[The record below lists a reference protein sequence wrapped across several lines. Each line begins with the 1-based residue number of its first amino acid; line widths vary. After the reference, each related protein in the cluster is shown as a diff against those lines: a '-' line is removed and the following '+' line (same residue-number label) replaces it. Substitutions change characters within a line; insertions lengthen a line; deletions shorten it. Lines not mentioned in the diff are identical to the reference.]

1 MDTLDDPRSP
11 PAKIAVMSNELVEQ
25 YAAGADRLSQAISG
39 LSRDDLLAHPVPGTW
54 SIQQI
59 VLHLMDSDL
68 ISSDRMKRVIAEE
81 NPTLIG
87 FDETAFARGLFYE
100 ALDAGQAADVFAKN
114 RRLTAEILRRL
125 PDEAFERFGMHNERG
140 RVTLADLVQTMV
152 DHLEHHLKF
161 LREKRRLL
169 GKPIV

>member
-1 MDTLDDPRSP
+1 MI
-11 PAKIAVMSNELVEQ
+11 KEIVEQ
-25 YAAGADRLSQAISG
+25 YAAGAETINQAIAG
-39 LSRDDLLAHPVPGTW
+39 LSREDLNALPVPGTW

-100 ALDAGQAADVFAKN
+100 ALDAGLAAELFAKN
-114 RRLTAEILRRL
+114 RQLMAETLRRV
-125 PDEAFERFGMHNERG
+125 PDEAFDRFGTHSERG
-140 RVTLADLVQTMV
+140 RVTLGQLVQGMV
-152 DHLEHHLKF
+152 DHLEHHLRF

-169 GKPIV
+169 GKPL

>member
-1 MDTLDDPRSP
+1 MTQES
-11 PAKIAVMSNELVEQ
+11 VEQ
-25 YAAGADRLSQAISG
+25 YAAGASALCQAIAG
-39 LSRDDLLAHPVPGTW
+39 LSREEMLAYPVTDTW

-100 ALDAGQAADVFAKN
+100 ALDAGLAAELFAKN
-114 RRLTAEILRRL
+114 RQLTAEVLRRV
-125 PDEAFERFGMHNERG
+125 PEDAFDRFGTHNERG
-140 RVTLADLVQTMV
+140 RVTLAQLVQGMV
-152 DHLEHHLKF
+152 DHLEHHLRF

-169 GKPIV
+169 GKPL

>member
-1 MDTLDDPRSP
+1 MKYR
-11 PAKIAVMSNELVEQ
+11 LVEQ
-25 YAAGADRLSQAISG
+25 YAAGADSLSEAIAG
-39 LSRDDLLAHPVPGTW
+39 LSREELLAYPVPGTW

-87 FDETAFARGLFYE
+87 YDETAFACGLYYE
-100 ALDAGQAADVFAKN
+100 ALDAGMAADVFAKN
-114 RRLTAEILRRL
+114 RWLTAEILRRVSE
-125 PDEAFERFGMHNERG
+125 EAFDRFGTHSERG
-140 RVTLADLVQTMV
+140 RVTLTQLVRGMV

-169 GKPIV
+169 GKPL

>member
-1 MDTLDDPRSP
+1 MKAD
-11 PAKIAVMSNELVEQ
+11 LVEQ
-25 YAAGADRLSQAISG
+25 YAAGADRMTQAIAG
-39 LSRDDLLAHPVPGTW
+39 LSRDDLAALPVPGTW

-100 ALDAGQAADVFAKN
+100 ALDAGLAADIFAKN
-114 RRLTAEILRRL
+114 RRLTAEILRRV
-125 PDEAFERFGMHNERG
+125 PDEAFDRFGTHSERG
-140 RVTLADLVQTMV
+140 RVTLTQLVHGMV
-152 DHLEHHLKF
+152 DHLEHHLRF
-161 LREKRRLL
+161 LRDKRRLL
-169 GKPIV
+169 GKPL

>member
-1 MDTLDDPRSP
+1 MKAD
-11 PAKIAVMSNELVEQ
+11 LVEQ
-25 YAAGADRLSQAISG
+25 YAAGADRMAQAIAG
-39 LSRDDLLAHPVPGTW
+39 LSRGDLAALPVPRTW

-100 ALDAGQAADVFAKN
+100 ALDAGLAAEIFAKN
-114 RRLTAEILRRL
+114 RRLTAEILRRV
-125 PDEAFERFGMHNERG
+125 PDEAFNRFGTHSERG
-140 RVTLADLVQTMV
+140 RVTLTQLVQGMV
-152 DHLEHHLKF
+152 DHLEHHLR
-161 LREKRRLL
+161 LLLDKRRLL
-169 GKPIV
+169 GKPL